1 VLPVM
6 AAAPMP
12 VELPKQTPLSA
23 PVDAGG
29 NGFTVTIT
37 PLLFEQPVAVMVSV
51 SVEVVVVVGDT
62 VGFDK
67 AEVKP
72 TGLDTHE

>member
-1 VLPVM
+1 
-6 AAAPMP
+6 

-23 PVDAGG
+23 PVDAAG

-51 SVEVVVVVGDT
+51 SV
-62 VGFDK
+62 
-67 AEVKP
+67 
-72 TGLDTHE
+72 